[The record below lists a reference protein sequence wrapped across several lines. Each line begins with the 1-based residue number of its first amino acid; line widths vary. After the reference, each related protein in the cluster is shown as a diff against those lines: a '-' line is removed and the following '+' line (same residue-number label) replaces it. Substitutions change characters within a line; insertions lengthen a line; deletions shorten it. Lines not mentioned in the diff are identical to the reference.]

1 MNFKLK
7 QEQPQ
12 TVKHSEDPVGAWLNV
27 HEATDAVLND
37 D

>member
-12 TVKHSEDPVGAWLNV
+12 TDKHSEDTGAWLNM